1 MFEDAEDLAGFFDPD
16 DGFAVMAIYR
26 DGGTGVGVSVAIVPS
41 RPDETVSIFGQ
52 DTSSRRNRFLIKKAD
67 VANIKSG
74 DTLEIGGDVLT
85 VQGVP
90 SLDGTGKILSVEAH
104 L

>member
-1 MFEDAEDLAGFFDPD
+1 MFEDADDLAGFFDPD

-26 DGGTGVGVSVAIVPS
+26 EGGTGDGVPLAVIPS

-52 DTSSRRNRFLIKKAD
+52 ETSSRRNRFLIKKNNAPTM
-67 VANIKSG
+67 KSG
-74 DTLEIGGDVLT
+74 DTLEISGEVLT